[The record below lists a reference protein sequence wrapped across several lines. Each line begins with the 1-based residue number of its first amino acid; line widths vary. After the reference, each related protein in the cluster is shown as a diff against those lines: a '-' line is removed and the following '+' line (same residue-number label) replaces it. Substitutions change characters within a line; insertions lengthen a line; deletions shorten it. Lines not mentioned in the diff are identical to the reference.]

1 MLRQKS
7 DCDIIEGVCFHQGQL
22 YSLVFIQVQ
31 SKYKY
36 FPIFEIDG
44 LPKFYFEAAGKF
56 YVYHDNCKM
65 ILPYLLGLE
74 EPINISD
81 FLLLNEK
88 PFSVG
93 TITTS
98 SLVYYIAFLFDPLI
112 LIALTVTASIK
123 QN

>member
-7 DCDIIEGVCFHQGQL
+7 DCDIIEGVCFH
-22 YSLVFIQVQ
+22 IQT
-31 SKYKY
+31 KYKY

-56 YVYHDNCKM
+56 YVYHDPI

-123 QN
+123 

>member
-1 MLRQKS
+1 M
-7 DCDIIEGVCFHQGQL
+7 D
-22 YSLVFIQVQ
+22 
-31 SKYKY
+31 KY
-36 FPIFEIDG
+36 FPIIEIDG

-56 YVYHDNCKM
+56 NVYHDN
-65 ILPYLLGLE
+65 YLLGLE

-123 QN
+123 